1 MNVIMQKDV
10 VKVGREGEVVLVSD
24 GYARNYLIPRG
35 LAVSASGGALKI
47 LEARHATEERKSEAL
62 LAQAQKDQAT
72 LEGKTIK
79 ILGKAGAGDRL
90 YGSIT
95 SGDIAEA
102 LKKDLGVSVDKRRV
116 LLMDVI
122 RALGTFH
129 VDVKL
134 HKDITVPV
142 TIAVEKA

>member
-1 MNVIMQKDV
+1 MNVILQKDV
-10 VKVGREGEVVLVSD
+10 TKVGKEGEVVAVAD
-24 GYARNYLIPRG
+24 GYARNYLFPRG

-47 LEARHATEERKSEAL
+47 LEARHAAEERKSEAQ
-62 LAQAQKDQAT
+62 LAQAQKDQAA

-79 ILGKAGAGDRL
+79 IIGKAGAGDRL

-95 SGDIAEA
+95 SGDIAET
-102 LKKDLGVSVDKRRV
+102 LKKELGVSVDKRRV
-116 LLMDVI
+116 LLMDPI
-122 RALGTFH
+122 RAIGTFH

-142 TIAVEKA
+142 TVAVDKA